1 MLRPYQQEA
10 CQAVLD
16 QWQEGNRKTLMVL
29 PTGTGKTVVFSKVAE
44 KRVGQGQRVLVLAHR
59 DELLKQ
65 AEDKIYKFTNL
76 HCALEKAEETSIGS
90 QNKITVG
97 SVQTLMRK
105 SRLERFPKDY
115 FGTIIVDEAHHAIAQ
130 SYQNILEHF
139 YEADVLGV
147 TATPDRSD
155 KRNLGTY
162 FDSLAYEYTLPQAIS
177 EGYLC
182 KIVAQMIPLKI
193 DISSVRTIA
202 GDFNADELGTTLE
215 SYLSK
220 IATEMLEYC
229 RDRKTVVFLPL
240 ISTSK
245 KFVEVLKNVGI
256 NAAEVN
262 GKSENRAQILKD
274 FEDGKYQVLC
284 NAMLLTEGWGC
295 PAVDC
300 IVCLRPTQSRSLYAQ
315 IVGRGLRP
323 YPGKENC
330 LLLDFLWHTQRH
342 TLIKPA
348 HLIAKSEE
356 IADKIAKAM
365 EGGRETDLLEAEDKA
380 ERDVVAERERKLKE
394 YLDAA
399 RRKKKKTVDPMQ
411 YELALQDESLVNY
424 MPVFAWEMKP
434 PTEKQLQALNNFG
447 ISTDGIDC
455 CGKAS
460 ALLDRLIKR
469 SKSNMSSPRQ
479 IRTLAQ
485 LGFRRAGEWSFASAN
500 RIISWLAKNR
510 WRVPYWVDPET
521 YMPEVQHE

>member
-10 CQAVLD
+10 CQAVLN
-16 QWQEGNRKTLMVL
+16 QWQEGNHKTLMVL

-44 KRVGQGQRVLVLAHR
+44 KRVRQGQRVLVLAHR

-65 AEDKIYKFTNL
+65 AEDKIFKFTNL
-76 HCALEKAEETSIGS
+76 HCSLEKADETSVGS
-90 QNKITVG
+90 QNPITVG

-105 SRLERFPKDY
+105 SRLERFPNDY
-115 FGTIIVDEAHHAIAQ
+115 FGTIIVDEAHHAIAK
-130 SYQNILEHF
+130 SYQNVLEYF
-139 YEADVLGV
+139 YNADVLGV
-147 TATPDRSD
+147 TATPDRTD
-155 KRNLGTY
+155 KKNLGTY
-162 FDSLAYEYTLPQAIS
+162 FDSLAYEYTLPQAIN

-193 DISSVRTIA
+193 DISNVSTVA

-215 SYLSK
+215 SYLPK
-220 IATEMLEYC
+220 IATEMSEYC
-229 RDRKTVVFLPL
+229 RGRKTVVFLPL

-245 KFVEVLKNVGI
+245 RFVEILNKAGI
-256 NAAEVN
+256 SAAEVN

-274 FEDGKYQVLC
+274 FENGKYQVLC
-284 NAMLLTEGWGC
+284 NAMLLTEGWDC

-348 HLIAKSEE
+348 HLIAKSDE
-356 IADKIAKAM
+356 IAEKITASLQDGN
-365 EGGRETDLLEAEDKA
+365 EVDLLDAEDRA

-394 YLDAA
+394 YLDEAS
-399 RRKKKKTVDPMQ
+399 RKKKKTIDPMQ
-411 YELALQDESLVNY
+411 YELAIGDEELVNY
-424 MPVFAWEMKP
+424 MPTFAWEMKP
-434 PTEKQLQALNNFG
+434 PSEKQLQALEKFG
-447 ISTDGIDC
+447 ISTENVDC

-460 ALLDRLIKR
+460 MLLDRLIKR
-469 SKSNMSSPRQ
+469 SKSGMTTPRQ
-479 IRTLAQ
+479 IKCLTKM
-485 LGFRRAGEWSFASAN
+485 GFARASEWSFASAN
-500 RIISWLAKNR
+500 KLITWLSKHH
-510 WRVPYWVDPET
+510 WKVPYEIDTET
-521 YMPEVQHE
+521 YMPKV